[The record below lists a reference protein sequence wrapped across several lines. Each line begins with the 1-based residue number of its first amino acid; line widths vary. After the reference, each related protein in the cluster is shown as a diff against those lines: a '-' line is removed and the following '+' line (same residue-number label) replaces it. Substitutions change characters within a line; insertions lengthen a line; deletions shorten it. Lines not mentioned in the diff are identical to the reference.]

1 MTKINWKLRLKN
13 KATLAALCVIALTV
27 VYQMLGWCGITPG
40 VTQDAVQN
48 VIELIV
54 KALVLLG
61 VVVDPTTE
69 GAGDSTQALGYDYP
83 AQTAPT
89 AAAEEIKNTEE
100 GDA

>member
-1 MTKINWKLRLKN
+1 MKKINWKLRLKN
-13 KATLAALCVIALTV
+13 KATLVALCVIALTV

-61 VVVDPTTE
+61 VVVDPTTA
-69 GAGDSTQALGYDYP
+69 GAGDSTQALGYDAP
-83 AQTAPT
+83 ASDDTKG
-89 AAAEEIKNTEE
+89 AAQ
-100 GDA
+100 

>member
-1 MTKINWKLRLKN
+1 MHG
-13 KATLAALCVIALTV
+13 AGAACRVLLLPPRRDGQRRARHAG
-27 VYQMLGWCGITPG
+27 QMLGWCGITPG

-61 VVVDPTTE
+61 IVVDPTTE